1 MELLFDEINSP
12 LGPML
17 LVCRN
22 GALANLDWTEF
33 ADRQRAQLV
42 RRFGDVPWK
51 KVADP
56 HGFSGRVQDYF
67 ASNLNALDDIPV
79 DTGGTPFQG
88 LVWQALRSI
97 RPGIT
102 VSYAELAQRIG
113 RPGSARAVG
122 HANSLNPV
130 CLVLPC
136 HRVVGSDARLVGYAG
151 GLDRKRWLL
160 NHEWSIRVQQVCP
173 VQEPLWRA
181 GAAK

>member
-1 MELLFDEINSP
+1 MELIFDEINSP

-17 LVCRN
+17 AVSRV
-22 GALANLDWTEF
+22 GALCSLDWSEF
-33 ADRQRAQLV
+33 ADRQREQVV

-51 KVADP
+51 RVPDP
-56 HGFSGRVQDYF
+56 NGISRRLRGYF
-67 ASNLNALDDIPV
+67 DGDIGALGDIAV

-88 LVWQALRSI
+88 LVWQALRTI
-97 RPGIT
+97 PPGLT

-160 NHEWSIRVQQVCP
+160 NHEWTMRVKQAA
-173 VQEPLWRA
+173 PLAYER
-181 GAAK
+181 

>member
-1 MELLFDEINSP
+1 MELVFDEIASP

-17 LVCRN
+17 AVCRN
-22 GALANLDWTEF
+22 AALCSLDWSEF
-33 ADRQRAQLV
+33 ADRQRAQLK
-42 RRFGDVPWK
+42 RRFGDLQWK
-51 KVADP
+51 HVADP
-56 HGFSGRVQDYF
+56 SGISRRVQGYF
-67 ASNLNALDDIPV
+67 EGDLNALGDIPV
-79 DTGGTPFQG
+79 DTGGTPFQN
-88 LVWQALRSI
+88 LVWQALRLIS
-97 RPGIT
+97 PGTT

-160 NHEWSIRVQQVCP
+160 NHEWTVRVRHAA
-173 VQEPLWRA
+173 PLAYHR
-181 GAAK
+181 